1 MIRIIGVDL
10 PNNKR
15 IIIALT
21 YMFGIGYNTSK
32 KILME
37 SKIDSNTRTH
47 NISEDDIARIRNVI
61 MKSYR
66 VEGDLKKEISLNIK
80 RLIDVNCYKGLR
92 HRKGL
97 TVRGQKTHSNAKTCR
112 KYKKK

>member
-1 MIRIIGVDL
+1 VVRIIGIDL

-21 YMFGIGYNTSK
+21 YMYGIGYETSK
-32 KILME
+32 KILLE
-37 SKIDSNTRTH
+37 SKIDSNKRSH
-47 NISEDDIARIRNVI
+47 DINEEEVARIRNVI

-80 RLIDVNCYKGLR
+80 RLMDIGCYKGIR